1 MVNRKVFV
9 DTSEVLQCLLQ
20 DLFLRLFF
28 ATLDK
33 QENERGGKC
42 EVTVCPDIKCV
53 IFSRSLIEDDLQRRL
68 IIGLVEEAVVRTL
81 SLFVSCVSL
90 SLKPLEVS
98 KLRPLRL

>member
-28 ATLDK
+28 ATLEK

-42 EVTVCPDIKCV
+42 KVTVCPDIKCV
-53 IFSRSLIEDDLQRRL
+53 IFSHSTIEDNLERRL
-68 IIGLVEEAVVRTL
+68 IIGLVEETVVKAL
-81 SLFVSCVSL
+81 SPFASCVSL
-90 SLKPLEVS
+90 SLKPLEV
-98 KLRPLRL
+98 